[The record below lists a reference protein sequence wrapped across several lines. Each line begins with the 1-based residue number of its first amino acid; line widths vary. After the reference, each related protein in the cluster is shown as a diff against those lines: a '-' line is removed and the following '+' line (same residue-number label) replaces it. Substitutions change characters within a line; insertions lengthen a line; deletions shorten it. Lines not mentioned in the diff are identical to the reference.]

1 MSVARSWDVPRW
13 WRFHSFDAFRAD
25 GRQRTARRVHGAI
38 GVTRM
43 PSRPAVW
50 IDLIRST
57 CAVLAPYAMR
67 CALGLQ
73 LAFATGAVTVR

>member
-1 MSVARSWDVPRW
+1 VPRW
-13 WRFHSFDAFRAD
+13 WRFQALDVIRAHR
-25 GRQRTARRVHGAI
+25 RQRTPRRAYGAI

-43 PSRPAVW
+43 PSRPAVY
-50 IDLIRST
+50 IDLTRST

-73 LAFATGAVTVR
+73 LAFAIGAVTVR

>member
-1 MSVARSWDVPRW
+1 MGVARFWDVPR
-13 WRFHSFDAFRAD
+13 WRFHSFDVVRASR
-25 GRQRTARRVHGAI
+25 RQRAPRQVHGAI

-67 CALGLQ
+67 CALGVQ